1 MNLTS
6 NKRAARVHRR
16 AMLRGAIAIS
26 IASAAPS
33 VRVAMSTDTVVPS
46 SNTTSF
52 RQPGS
57 AQEGA
62 GDGSV
67 PTISISGS
75 TALKNFLISPGATYL
90 TSGTSIALGDGT
102 TAQPEITYTAPNNN
116 SASFQLGSSSFS
128 TPDSTSGN
136 SQVHSALT
144 FQYHEAG
151 SAEGT
156 QELVDSQ
163 INASSFTD
171 KSIYNPNTTQ
181 AVWINRAKF
190 GGNGPTGPI
199 PTSGTPTVS
208 ANGFTLN
215 YQPAAG
221 PRVAGSQNLVQIAVG
236 DTAPTQVFSYAGTSS
251 AILPNGLPAQ
261 AGYGKGNPALAYVG
275 GFETHLPG
283 GSYQLTDQSAVN
295 MVAGAVNPGYDPNR
309 PRTGSQT
316 YGVGAWNTAGVGNLN
331 STVVAQTATVFAAN
345 PGTGLEHLN
354 RTDTQFLL
362 ATGRLQN
369 GASFNVTTRDL
380 GSGTRNLSAVNVGL
394 DPSYAVGVN
403 DRGDGNASDGG
414 TTQINVGAV
423 TVTGPGALPGVT
435 YTIPGITFSNKTA
448 GGAGLRPTVQNS
460 PMAIGTLGMSDFI
473 PSNGQGVARPTR
485 AMGYRDDA
493 NNVNDNSN
501 GNGFKNWSED
511 GAGNPVSATGDT
523 ASNTYVLPTA
533 RNITNGSYVLYQNE
547 QFITAK
553 VPDAAYYN
561 NANIIKGDNG
571 STLSVDASGKDTGTG
586 HDVAD
591 FIHNISGA
599 VANQPLPT
607 TTSLANPAD
616 ALLANGFIVPQLML
630 VQKSTDGLN
639 ASSVNASY
647 NSDYRNN
654 VFLADPATATRF
666 NAVDPS
672 TVTSGT
678 SSTYGNVTPAGG
690 QGAIKITDDPTAA
703 TPHTGGNW
711 LFGNFNQNG
720 VRDLSAVQ
728 AAQDAQAKLFASGH
742 GVDMFAGDA
751 NNSTVASL
759 ASPLAGMYG
768 QSQYVGGTIP
778 GGAVAHG
785 AEKGDLITLG
795 DLNGDGRFNG
805 QDLYLLATGAA
816 LSDASGSGF
825 TNGTLG
831 TASGATFADQVRN
844 GVLRKNTALDYMQSH
859 ATSQQKVDARAIVF
873 DPSGT
878 KVLADNDPT
887 GANAFNK
894 FDINRDGVETRHD
907 AQIVDAML
915 GKDFSS
921 LNDNVNAVLRT
932 DINPAGTAF
941 VDSGSHA
948 LDPTN
953 PANAAIPRKP
963 FNITGAVLSDGK
975 TVVDATDLKL
985 ITADLIAQGKLV
997 SGDANFDGKVDFS
1010 DFVALSTHFG
1020 QVDPHWS
1027 DGNFLGD
1034 PTINFA
1040 DFVAL
1045 STHFGATSLTSD
1057 QRAQVAAF
1065 AAAHSSAVPE
1075 PASLGLAG
1083 IGALGLLARRRRTA
1097 C

>member
-1 MNLTS
+1 MNVTT
-6 NKRAARVHRR
+6 NKRSARTYRR
-16 AMLRGAIAIS
+16 AMMRGAIVLAV
-26 IASAAPS
+26 ASAAPS
-33 VRVAMSTDTVVPS
+33 VRVSMATDTVVPA

-90 TSGTSIALGDGT
+90 TSGTSMSLGDGT

-116 SASFQLGSSSFS
+116 SASFQLGSSNFA
-128 TPDSTSGN
+128 TPDSISGN

-163 INASSFTD
+163 INSATFAD
-171 KSIYNPNTTQ
+171 KTEYNPNTTQ

-208 ANGFTLN
+208 ANGFSLS

-221 PRVAGSQNLVQIAVG
+221 PRVAGSQNLVQAAVS
-236 DTAPTQVFSYAGTSS
+236 DSAPLQNFSYAGASS
-251 AILPNGLPAQ
+251 PLLANGVPGQ
-261 AGYGKGNPALAYVG
+261 AGYGKGNPALTYVG
-275 GFETHLPG
+275 GFETHLAG
-283 GSYQLTDQSAVN
+283 GNVQLTDQSAVN
-295 MVAGAVNPGYDPNR
+295 MVAGALNPSYNPNQ

-331 STVVAQTATVFAAN
+331 STVVAQTATVYAAN

-354 RTDTQFLL
+354 RTDAQFLL
-362 ATGRLQN
+362 ATGHLQN
-369 GASFNVTTRDL
+369 GAAFNVTTRDL
-380 GSGTRNLSAVNVGL
+380 GSGTRSVSAVNAGL

-403 DRGDGNASDGG
+403 DRGNGNAADGG
-414 TTQINVGAV
+414 TTQISIGSIA
-423 TVTGPGALPGVT
+423 VTGPGAQPGVT
-435 YTIPGITFSNKTA
+435 YTIPGITYSNKTS

-460 PMAIGTLGMSDFI
+460 RMAVGTLGMSDFI
-473 PSNGQGVARPTR
+473 SSNGQGVSRPTR
-485 AMGYRDDA
+485 ALAYRDDA
-493 NNVNDNSN
+493 NNINDNSN
-501 GNGFKNWSED
+501 GNSFKNWSED
-511 GAGNPVSATGDT
+511 GAGNPVSTAGDT
-523 ASNTYVLPTA
+523 ASNAYVLPTA
-533 RNITNGSYVLYQNE
+533 RTISNGSYVLYQNE
-547 QFITAK
+547 QFVTVK
-553 VPDAAYYN
+553 VPDATYYN

-571 STLSVDASGKDTGTG
+571 STLSVDGSGNDTGKG

-591 FIHNISGA
+591 VIHNITSA

-639 ASSVNASY
+639 ASSVNANY
-647 NSDYRNN
+647 NSAYRNN
-654 VFLADPATATRF
+654 VFLTDPATPTRF

-690 QGAIKITDDPTAA
+690 QGVIKITDDPTAA

-742 GVDMFAGDA
+742 GVDMFVGDA
-751 NNSTVASL
+751 NGSTVAGL
-759 ASPLAGMYG
+759 AVPLAGMYG
-768 QSQYVGGTIP
+768 QSQYVAGTIP
-778 GGAVAHG
+778 GGTVAHG

-805 QDLYLLATGAA
+805 QDLYLLANIVRPADC
-816 LSDASGSGF
+816 SYKDAVVVS
-825 TNGTLG
+825 
-831 TASGATFADQVRN
+831 
-844 GVLRKNTALDYMQSH
+844 
-859 ATSQQKVDARAIVF
+859 ARW
-873 DPSGT
+873 G
-878 KVLADNDPT
+878 
-887 GANAFNK
+887 
-894 FDINRDGVETRHD
+894 
-907 AQIVDAML
+907 
-915 GKDFSS
+915 
-921 LNDNVNAVLRT
+921 
-932 DINPAGTAF
+932 
-941 VDSGSHA
+941 
-948 LDPTN
+948 
-953 PANAAIPRKP
+953 
-963 FNITGAVLSDGK
+963 
-975 TVVDATDLKL
+975 
-985 ITADLIAQGKLV
+985 
-997 SGDANFDGKVDFS
+997 
-1010 DFVALSTHFG
+1010 
-1020 QVDPHWS
+1020 
-1027 DGNFLGD
+1027 
-1034 PTINFA
+1034 
-1040 DFVAL
+1040 
-1045 STHFGATSLTSD
+1045 FGA
-1057 QRAQVAAF
+1057 
-1065 AAAHSSAVPE
+1065 SS
-1075 PASLGLAG
+1075 
-1083 IGALGLLARRRRTA
+1083 
-1097 C
+1097 

>member
-1 MNLTS
+1 MNVTT
-6 NKRAARVHRR
+6 NKRSARIYRPAIV
-16 AMLRGAIAIS
+16 RGAIALAV
-26 IASAAPS
+26 ASAAPS
-33 VRVAMSTDTVVPS
+33 VRVAMATDTVVPA

-75 TALKNFLISPGATYL
+75 TALKNFLISPGSTYL
-90 TSGTSIALGDGT
+90 TSGTSIVLGDGT
-102 TAQPEITYTAPNNN
+102 TAQPEITYTAPSNN
-116 SASFQLGSSSFS
+116 SAVFQLGSGNFA
-128 TPDSTSGN
+128 TPDTTTGN
-136 SQVHSALT
+136 NQTHSALT

-163 INASSFTD
+163 INSATFTD
-171 KSIYNPNTTQ
+171 KTEYNPNTTQ

-199 PTSGTPTVS
+199 PTSGTPTVT
-208 ANGFTLN
+208 ANGFSLS
-215 YQPAAG
+215 YQTPGG
-221 PRVAGSQNLVQIAVG
+221 PRVAGSQNLVQIAVS
-236 DTAPTQVFSYAGTSS
+236 DSAPLQNFSYAGASNPFLVT
-251 AILPNGLPAQ
+251 PGQ
-261 AGYGKGNPALAYVG
+261 AGYGKGNPALSYVG
-275 GFETHLPG
+275 GFETHVAG
-283 GSYQLTDQSAVN
+283 GNVQLTDQTALN
-295 MVAGAVNPGYDPNR
+295 MVAGAINPSYNPNQ

-316 YGVGAWNTAGVGNLN
+316 YGVGAWNTAGIGNLN
-331 STVVAQTATVFAAN
+331 STVVANTATVYAAN

-354 RTDTQFLL
+354 RTDAQFLL
-362 ATGRLQN
+362 ATGHLQN
-369 GASFNVTTRDL
+369 GAAFNVTTRDL
-380 GSGTRNLSAVNVGL
+380 GSGTRNVSAVNAGL

-403 DRGDGNASDGG
+403 DRGDGNAADGG
-414 TTQINVGAV
+414 TTQISVGSV

-435 YTIPGITFSNKTA
+435 YTLPGITFSNKTS

-460 PMAIGTLGMSDFI
+460 RMAVGTLGMSDFI
-473 PSNGQGVARPTR
+473 SGNGQGVARPLR
-485 AMGYRDDA
+485 AMAYRDDA
-493 NNVNDNSN
+493 NNINDNSN
-501 GNGFKNWSED
+501 GNSFKNWSED
-511 GAGNPVSATGDT
+511 GAGNPISTTGDL

-533 RNITNGSYVLYQNE
+533 TTITNGSYVLYQNE
-547 QFITAK
+547 QFVTVK

-561 NANIIKGDNG
+561 NGNIIKGDNG
-571 STLSVDASGKDTGTG
+571 STVSVDGSGNDTGKG

-591 FIHNISGA
+591 FIHNITSA

-630 VQKSTDGLN
+630 VQKSTDGLSV
-639 ASSVNASY
+639 SSVNPNY
-647 NSDYRNN
+647 NSNYRNN

-678 SSTYGNVTPAGG
+678 SSTYGSVNPAGG
-690 QGAIKITDDPTAA
+690 QGSIKITDDPTAA
-703 TPHTGGNW
+703 TSHSGGNW

-751 NNSTVASL
+751 NNSTVAGL
-759 ASPLAGMYG
+759 ATPLAGMYG
-768 QSQYVGGTIP
+768 QSQYAAGTIP
-778 GGAVAHG
+778 GGTVAHG
-785 AEKGDLITLG
+785 AEKGDLIVLG

-816 LSDASGSGF
+816 LSDASGSGY

-859 ATSQQKVDARAIVF
+859 ATVQQKVDARAIVF
-873 DPSGT
+873 DASGT

-894 FDINRDGVETRHD
+894 FDINRDGVETRQD

-921 LNDNVNAVLRT
+921 LTDNLNAVLRT
-932 DINPAGTAF
+932 DSNPAGTAF
-941 VDSGSHA
+941 VDGGSHA
-948 LDPTN
+948 LDPTS
-953 PANAAIPRKP
+953 PANAAISRKP
-963 FNITGAVLSDGK
+963 FNITGAVLLDGK
-975 TVVDATDLKL
+975 TVVDAADLKL
-985 ITADLIAQGKLV
+985 ITSDLISQGKLV
-997 SGDANFDGKVDFS
+997 QGDANFDGKVDFS
-1010 DFVALSTHFG
+1010 DFVALATHFG
-1020 QVDPHWS
+1020 QADPHWS

-1034 PTINFA
+1034 PTVDFA

-1045 STHFGATSLTSD
+1045 STHFGANSLTSV
-1057 QRAQVAAF
+1057 QRAEIAAF
-1065 AAAHSSAVPE
+1065 AEAHSSAVPE
-1075 PASLGLAG
+1075 PGSLALAG
-1083 IGALGLLARRRRTA
+1083 MGALGLLARRRKIV